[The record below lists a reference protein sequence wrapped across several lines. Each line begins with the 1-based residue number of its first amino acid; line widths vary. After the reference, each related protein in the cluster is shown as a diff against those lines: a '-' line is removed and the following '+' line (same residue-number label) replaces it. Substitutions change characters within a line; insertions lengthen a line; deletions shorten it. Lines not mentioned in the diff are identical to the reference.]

1 MRSFFY
7 ILFRTCVL
15 SFERD
20 LAFVCFF
27 ARARGEVSMNMKR
40 FVYGDDDFSPSI
52 SYDSNERCDK
62 SRCSRRAIGR

>member
-1 MRSFFY
+1 
-7 ILFRTCVL
+7 VL

-20 LAFVCFF
+20 VCFF